1 MPTGRD
7 AAASVVAR
15 TRADNTGLTRG
26 MQEAD
31 RIVRQGAQQMQR
43 TASTSGGNIG
53 AQLGGALVGKL
64 AGALTLT
71 GLAVGAAKAVRAVS
85 LDAHRKANDEC
96 RQGDTFDWERWD
108 ALALHHCMVDPE
120 VTYDQALK
128 LRRKAAG
135 VAQDI
140 LDAIWRVSGLTERG
154 EIKAKAVDDAEAT
167 FRDGHDQVQ
176 SP

>member
-1 MPTGRD
+1 MVKR
-7 AAASVVAR
+7 
-15 TRADNTGLTRG
+15 
-26 MQEAD
+26 
-31 RIVRQGAQQMQR
+31 
-43 TASTSGGNIG
+43 
-53 AQLGGALVGKL
+53 
-64 AGALTLT
+64 LTLDDLLSLPDADQVT
-71 GLAVGAAKAVRAVS
+71 EEVQVRELGIVTVRAVS
-85 LDAHRKANDEC
+85 LDAHRKASDEC

-154 EIKAKAVDDAEAT
+154 EIKAQAVDDAEAS

>member
-1 MPTGRD
+1 MVKR
-7 AAASVVAR
+7 
-15 TRADNTGLTRG
+15 
-26 MQEAD
+26 
-31 RIVRQGAQQMQR
+31 
-43 TASTSGGNIG
+43 
-53 AQLGGALVGKL
+53 
-64 AGALTLT
+64 LTLDDLLSLPDADQVT
-71 GLAVGAAKAVRAVS
+71 EEVQVRELGIVTVRAVS

-96 RQGDTFDWERWD
+96 RQGDKFDWERWD

-135 VAQDI
+135 ISQDI

-154 EIKAKAVDDAEAT
+154 EIKAQAVDDAEAT
-167 FRDGHDQVQ
+167 FREGCDQVQ

>member
-1 MPTGRD
+1 MVKR
-7 AAASVVAR
+7 
-15 TRADNTGLTRG
+15 
-26 MQEAD
+26 
-31 RIVRQGAQQMQR
+31 
-43 TASTSGGNIG
+43 
-53 AQLGGALVGKL
+53 
-64 AGALTLT
+64 LTLDDLLSLPDADQVT
-71 GLAVGAAKAVRAVS
+71 EEVQVRELGIVTVRAVS

-135 VAQDI
+135 VSQDI

-154 EIKAKAVDDAEAT
+154 EIKAVAVDDAEAA
-167 FRDGHDQVQ
+167 FREGQ
-176 SP
+176 SEVSDVPAS